1 MGESKRERDIMKL
14 LPVLETLQEES
25 GLRQS
30 EIRDATDYSKSTT
43 HRRLKKATKMGL
55 VTKSDGVYHLSELG
69 ELATKK
75 ASEYVSAVNRA
86 YDLREFVRTVNDA
99 DLDITQVSDAKVT
112 RSSVA
117 NPVAPLVRLAEV
129 TVNASEV
136 RVVTNSIAPES
147 FEVGRAEIRDGSL
160 EVEMVVDRRTV
171 ESIRGSNWFGEELE
185 RDLRT
190 GNFDL
195 WVHEDDVPYQIGVMD
210 DKLCLGAEDENRM
223 PVAMLE
229 TGDENAVEWGMQKFE
244 SYRDDAE
251 RIEPSDV

>member
-1 MGESKRERDIMKL
+1 MGESKRERDIIKL
-14 LPVLETLQEES
+14 LPVLNTLRGEG

-43 HRRLKKATKMGL
+43 HRRIKKAVEMGL
-55 VTKSDGVYHLSELG
+55 VFRNDGVYHLSELG
-69 ELATKK
+69 ERVSEK
-75 ASEYVSAVNRA
+75 ASGYVSAVDRA
-86 YDLREFVRTVNDA
+86 YELREFVKT
-99 DLDITQVSDAKVT
+99 VSDADIDITEVSDAEVT
-112 RSSVA
+112 RSSSA

-147 FEVGRAEIRDGSL
+147 FEVGREEIRDGSL

-171 ESIRGSNWFGEELE
+171 ESIRGSDWFGEELE

-195 WVHEDDVPYQIGVMD
+195 WVHEEDVPYQIGVMD

-229 TGDENAVEWGMQKFE
+229 TRDEDAVEWGLRKFE
-244 SYRDDAE
+244 SYREDAE

>member
-1 MGESKRERDIMKL
+1 MRKTERGRDVIKL
-14 LPVLETLQEES
+14 LPVLNTLRGEA

-43 HRRLKKATKMGL
+43 HRRTKKAVEMGL
-55 VTKSDGVYHLSELG
+55 VSKNDGVYHLSELG
-69 ELATKK
+69 ERVSEK
-75 ASEYVSAVNRA
+75 ASEYVSAVDRA

-99 DLDITQVSDAKVT
+99 DLDITEVSDAEVT
-112 RSSVA
+112 RASSA

-136 RVVTNSIAPES
+136 CVLTNSIAPES
-147 FEVGRAEIRDGSL
+147 FEVGRERIRDGRS
-160 EVEMVVDRRTV
+160 EVEMVVDRRTIN
-171 ESIRGSNWFGEELE
+171 SIRGSDWFGDELR

-195 WVHEDDVPYQIGVMD
+195 GVHDEDVPYQIGVMD
-210 DKLCLGAEDENRM
+210 DRLCLGAEDENRM

-229 TGDENAVEWGMQKFE
+229 TTDEDAVGWGKRKFE
-244 SYRDDAE
+244 SYREDAE